1 MTGLGS
7 GLSRSRL
14 QTMAVGLGFRAALSR
29 GDATV
34 FQNPDDRAFLIGRK
48 WVTPGSATLIT
59 GSGVDLDRFHAVDR
73 TSRPP
78 AAPVVVMTARLL
90 GSKGVAEFVEVAH
103 RIRHRWPAARFL
115 LAGEPDSNH
124 PDSVAEPWLHQ
135 QPDIEYLGH
144 LSNVVPLLHK
154 ADIFL
159 YPSLYREGVPRV
171 VMEAAATGLPT
182 VAFDIPGVREAVRNN
197 ETGRLIASRDLDAM
211 TSAVADLIERQ
222 DRRLSFGSAARTL
235 ANELFDSRSIQRQYL
250 ALYRSLGVP
259 A

>member
-1 MTGLGS
+1 
-7 GLSRSRL
+7 
-14 QTMAVGLGFRAALSR
+14 
-29 GDATV
+29 
-34 FQNPDDRAFLIGRK
+34 LIGRK

-73 TSRPP
+73 TSRSP

-124 PDSVAEPWLHQ
+124 PDSVAESWLHQ

-197 ETGRLIASRDLDAM
+197 KTGRLIASRDLDAM

-250 ALYRSLGVP
+250 TLYRSLGVP